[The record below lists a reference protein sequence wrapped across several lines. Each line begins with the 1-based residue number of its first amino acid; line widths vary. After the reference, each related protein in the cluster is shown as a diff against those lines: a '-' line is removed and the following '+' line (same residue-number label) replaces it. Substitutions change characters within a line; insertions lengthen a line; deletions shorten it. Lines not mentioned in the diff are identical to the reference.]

1 MAKLK
6 RFYRP
11 DEVAEIFKIS
21 QRTVRRL
28 IALGEIPASKIGS
41 ETRIPGK
48 FIKEKEEEAFN
59 LKIESDD
66 CFDQ

>member
-11 DEVAEIFKIS
+11 DEVAEIFGIS

-28 IALGEIPASKIGS
+28 MDCGKIPAARIGAGR
-41 ETRIPGK
+41 RIPGA

-59 LKIESDD
+59 LEDESDD
-66 CFDQ
+66 YA